1 MVLEEGEGVRI
12 GGSEEILNFIVGKI
26 YFILV
31 VVFNFCKILLLC
43 FVEFFYKFIWK
54 FFLF

>member
-1 MVLEEGEGVRI
+1 MSSSSVMVLEEGEGVRT

-31 VVFNFCKILLLC
+31 VVFNFCKI
-43 FVEFFYKFIWK
+43 
-54 FFLF
+54 